1 MDKLSTMRRFRLLP
15 AAAGA
20 VAAALALA
28 APARATD
35 PVTPEQLKLFNDVF
49 MEWVVK
55 GDLLFHGDP
64 ATEQAMGV
72 KLSETGMACAMCHPF
87 AADTHPQSFPKFQV
101 AMAELATLR
110 DMTNWCIEKPM
121 QGTAIDVD
129 SDAMKALE
137 AYMTWSNTGSELV
150 PGTY

>member
-1 MDKLSTMRRFRLLP
+1 MNIRSFSSRALL
-15 AAAGA
+15 AGGLAAGLM
-20 VAAALALA
+20 VTQ
-28 APARATD
+28 PARATD
-35 PVTPEQLKLFNDVF
+35 PVTPEQLKLFNDLF
-49 MEWVVK
+49 METVRV
-55 GDLLFHGDP
+55 GDLLFHGD
-64 ATEQAMGV
+64 AALEQKMGI

-101 AMAELATLR
+101 SMAKLATLR

-137 AYMTWSNTGSELV
+137 AYMTWSNTGSKLV

>member
-1 MDKLSTMRRFRLLP
+1 MAMKIRSFSSL
-15 AAAGA
+15 
-20 VAAALALA
+20 AALACGVA
-28 APARATD
+28 ASLMVTQPARATD
-35 PVTPEQLKLFNDVF
+35 PVTPEQLKLFNDLF
-49 MEWVVK
+49 METVRV
-55 GDLLFHGDP
+55 GDLLFHGD
-64 ATEQAMGV
+64 AALEQKMGI

-101 AMAELATLR
+101 AMAKLATLR

-137 AYMTWSNTGSELV
+137 AYMTWSNTGSKLV

>member
-1 MDKLSTMRRFRLLP
+1 MKIRSFSLL
-15 AAAGA
+15 AGG
-20 VAAALALA
+20 VAAALLVTQ
-28 APARATD
+28 PARATD
-35 PVTPEQLKLFNDVF
+35 PVTPEQLKLFNDLF
-49 MEWVVK
+49 METVRI
-55 GDLLFHGDP
+55 GDLLFHGD
-64 ATEQAMGV
+64 AALEEKMGI

-101 AMAELATLR
+101 AMAKLATLR

-121 QGTAIDVD
+121 QGTVIDVD

-137 AYMTWSNTGSELV
+137 AYMTWSNTGSKLV